1 MEERIDQYLRTI
13 LAQHSHFISIQL
25 NYDKQKGQ
33 EFDESCSE
41 DDHTE
46 KGAND
51 EDLDDSANTG
61 KDKISRVH
69 SNVPL
74 KGWEKKGRQVFLFL
88 VDTLQ
93 HSLSA
98 RH

>member
-1 MEERIDQYLRTI
+1 MEERIDQYPRTI

-25 NYDKQKGQ
+25 NYDKHKGK

-46 KGAND
+46 KGANE

-61 KDKISRVH
+61 KDKISDLH
-69 SNVPL
+69 CNVPL
-74 KGWEKKGRQVFLFL
+74 KV
-88 VDTLQ
+88 
-93 HSLSA
+93 
-98 RH
+98 